1 MTTQAEALAG
11 FASVIA
17 RARMNREQRYEAGG
31 AQAVAQAAWVPGG
44 PSKEE
49 IAARYQRWQ
58 DEAAAAGAKTA

>member
-1 MTTQAEALAG
+1 MTTRQEALSD
-11 FASVIA
+11 FASWRSGA
-17 RARMNREQRYEAGG
+17 QMNREQRYAAGG
-31 AQAVAQAAWVPGG
+31 APAVAQAAWVPGG